1 MITKEQLL
9 KYVTISPL
17 QGYALYYEE
26 DGQVLECYNGFR
38 KVGEPA
44 AIDADSNFRLASVTK
59 QFIGHGVRA
68 LIENGKLSYETTL
81 DQLYDNL
88 PEYLQKLSIEQLL
101 NHVTG
106 IRDYDGSEN
115 KLHMDRQL
123 VDADVLEFLCSEK
136 DGYFTPGTQYKYS
149 NSAYVLLGLIIEKIS
164 GTCIEDYMR
173 ETVFRP
179 FGMEHTEINRQ
190 GVSDIKNRVY
200 GTKLEEDHLVL
211 HDQGHTSATIGDGA
225 VYSNVNDL
233 KIYLNKLET
242 MNLEKIYD
250 RRSKADDGILY
261 SKGIRISKYD
271 GFTMWHHTGGT
282 CGTHNFVGIIP
293 EKNIK
298 VIFLSNIDAIDASLM
313 RKSIEEYLG
322 VR

>member
-1 MITKEQLL
+1 MITKELLL
-9 KYVTISPL
+9 KYVTSTPL

-26 DGQVLECYNGFR
+26 DGQVLEAYNGFR

-44 AIDADSNFRLASVTK
+44 KIDADSNFRMASVTK

-81 DQLYDNL
+81 DQLYTDL
-88 PEYLQKLSIEQLL
+88 PEYMQKLTIEQLL

-106 IRDYDGSEN
+106 LRDYDGDEN
-115 KLHMDRQL
+115 TLHMDRQL
-123 VDADVLEFLCSEK
+123 VDPDVLEFLCAQK

-149 NSAYVLLGLIIEKIS
+149 NSAYVLLGLIIEKLS
-164 GTCIEDYMR
+164 GKCIEDYMR

-179 FGMEHTEINRQ
+179 FGMENTEINRQ
-190 GVSDIKNRVY
+190 GVTDIKNRVY
-200 GTKLEEDHLVL
+200 GTKLEGDHLVL

-225 VYSNVNDL
+225 VYSNVTDL
-233 KIYLNKLET
+233 KIYLDKLAS
-242 MNLEKIYD
+242 MDLEKIYD
-250 RRSKADDGILY
+250 RRSMADDGIQY

-293 EKNIK
+293 EKKIK
-298 VIFLSNIDAIDASLM
+298 VIFLSNIDAIDASLV

-322 VR
+322 VK

>member
-17 QGYALYYEE
+17 QGYALYWEE

-38 KVGEPA
+38 KVGEDTP
-44 AIDADSNFRLASVTK
+44 IDADSNFRMASVTK

-68 LIENGKLSYETTL
+68 LIENGKLSYSTTL
-81 DQLYDNL
+81 DQLYDDL
-88 PEYLQKLSIEQLL
+88 PEYMQKLTIEMLL
-101 NHVTG
+101 NHTSG
-106 IRDYDGSEN
+106 LRSYDGDEN
-115 KLHMDRQL
+115 TLHADRQL
-123 VDADVLEFLCSEK
+123 VDPDVLEFLCSQK
-136 DGYFTPGTQYKYS
+136 DGYFEPTTKYQYS
-149 NSAYVLLGLIIEKIS
+149 NSAYVLLGLIIEKLS
-164 GTCIEDYMR
+164 GQCIEDYMR

-190 GVSDIKNRVY
+190 GITDIKNRVY
-200 GTKLEEDHLVL
+200 GTKLEGDHLVL

-225 VYSNVNDL
+225 VYSNVSDL
-233 KIYLNKLET
+233 RIYLDNFVKLD
-242 MNLEKIYD
+242 LEKVYD
-250 RRSKADDGILY
+250 LRSKADDGIEY

-282 CGTHNFVGIIP
+282 CGTHNFVGVIP
-293 EKNIK
+293 AKNIK

-322 VR
+322 VK